1 MNKEKLG
8 SKEIALLENL
18 SQRSVNYM
26 KNREGFPAVEWIG
39 RTWRVDRDAYEA
51 WKLFESGR
59 RVSKNA

>member
-26 KNREGFPAVEWIG
+26 KNREGFPPIEWIG
-39 RTWRVDRDAYEA
+39 RTWRVDQEAYET
-51 WKLFESGR
+51 WKLFESGKR
-59 RVSKNA
+59 KSQNA